1 MFPASPSRRFSLV
14 VATLGRAV
22 EMEPLLNSL
31 VLQAGVDF
39 EVVIVDQN
47 KDDRLDAVIKTYGD
61 RLDIKHVRTPLPG
74 VCRARNLGAGQATGD
89 WLMFPDD
96 DCWYPQDFFLML
108 GQIMDGVEADFY
120 SGRATNMAGQ
130 TIMGSFADVPAPVT
144 RDNIWV
150 TLIEWLVVIRRSSF
164 VAAGGF
170 DERIGPGSG
179 TIWGAYEIQ
188 DLILKC
194 LAQGAKGHYSPDLTG
209 HHPEDRNDQTTPENI
224 AKMYRY
230 SAGLGYVMRGH
241 GFSALAFLPRLL
253 RPLAGMVVY
262 RLSGR
267 SGMARRSAQILRG
280 RIDGWRSAPNRHG
293 SF

>member
-1 MFPASPSRRFSLV
+1 MRLALLVNSKAGPLDRSACEARAHEIQAAFKAVGVQSEIFLCEPA
-14 VATLGRAV
+14 
-22 EMEPLLNSL
+22 
-31 VLQAGVDF
+31 
-39 EVVIVDQN
+39 
-47 KDDRLDAVIKTYGD
+47 RLT
-61 RLDIKHVRTPLPG
+61 RTAQQL
-74 VCRARNLGAGQATGD
+74 A
-89 WLMFPDD
+89 
-96 DCWYPQDFFLML
+96 
-108 GQIMDGVEADFY
+108 
-120 SGRATNMAGQ
+120 
-130 TIMGSFADVPAPVT
+130 
-144 RDNIWV
+144 
-150 TLIEWLVVIRRSSF
+150 
-164 VAAGGF
+164 
-170 DERIGPGSG
+170 GSG

-293 SF
+293 SL